1 MNGKWE
7 QWRGQIKRKRKERQA
22 AEGMFGEVEE
32 WVERAAGSYKELAR
46 VFSSYVAKKETFT
59 RQEEQRILERVSGQL
74 CHSCMKRNYCWERNP
89 ETSYAAFTLALADL
103 ESGGRIEFSGLPAF
117 FQNNCICPQ
126 ELVEELNFGISMEHM
141 RLAAFNQ
148 MMEGREAIVRQLEET
163 ANYITS
169 LPKQMMKEIALG
181 EEVSRRLKREL
192 RRYHVQVRELHLFE
206 RRGRGRQLRLRLK
219 CDVGRSV
226 SVRLVE
232 KLLSEQLERDVREL
246 DRLERLI
253 SEEEREMVFRE
264 EPEYFTMTGV
274 AKLAKQ
280 EEEVSG
286 DSFSF
291 FYQEDGELAMILS
304 DGMGSGEE
312 AAKESESVLV
322 MLEHLLEA
330 GFEEETS
337 IRLLNSVLALRAEQK
352 SFATLDMSVLNLYT
366 GVCEFVK
373 IGASATFLKR
383 KEWLECVEA
392 ETLPIGMVQ
401 NVDYDSLTKKLYDGD
416 YVIMMSDGVL
426 DNVKKE
432 ERTAFLKTVIGDDA
446 EQNPQVIAGKI
457 LQASL
462 KSQNFEPRDDMTVLV
477 CGMFKRGKRVTSLP
491 FSKER
496 GRMKKEP

>member
-1 MNGKWE
+1 MSGKWE
-7 QWRGQIKRKRKERQA
+7 RWRTQLREKRKERLA

-46 VFSSYVAKKETFT
+46 VFSSYVTKKEAFT

-74 CHSCMKRNYCWERNP
+74 CHSCMKRNYCWERNQ

-103 ESGGRIEFSGLPAF
+103 ESGGRIEFSGLPVF

-169 LPKQMMKEIALG
+169 LPKQLMKEIALG
-181 EEVSRRLKREL
+181 DEVKRRLTREL
-192 RRYHVQVRELHLFE
+192 RKYHVQVRELHLFE
-206 RRGRGRQLRLRLK
+206 RRGRGRQLRMRLR
-219 CDVGRSV
+219 CDAGRSV

-232 KLLSEQLERDVREL
+232 RLLSEQLERDVREKNQW
-246 DRLERLI
+246 ERLI

-274 AKLAKQ
+274 ARLAKQ

-312 AAKESESVLV
+312 AAKESESVLI

-426 DNVKKE
+426 DTVKKE
-432 ERTAFLKTVIGDDA
+432 ERSAFLKNVIGEET

-462 KSQNFEPRDDMTVLV
+462 KCQNFEPKDDMTVLV
-477 CGMFKRGKRVTSLP
+477 CGIFKRGKKVTSLP
-491 FSKER
+491 FSRER
-496 GRMKKEP
+496 GKMRKEP